1 MNRILVCGDR
11 NWSDADKIR
20 DVLKGYSRD
29 SVVIHGGCSGADTIA
44 GFVAKELGMT
54 VIVFKAEWNKYGLSA
69 GPIRNKKMLDEG
81 KPDIVIAFHS
91 DIASSKGT
99 KNMISQSRAKGVE
112 TRLIT

>member
-11 NWSDADKIR
+11 NWSDYAKIR
-20 DVLKGYSRD
+20 NVLGEYPSD
-29 SVVIHGGCSGADTIA
+29 SVVIHGGCRGADVIA

-81 KPDIVIAFHS
+81 NPNIVIAFHS
-91 DIASSKGT
+91 DIANSKGT
-99 KNMISQSRAKGVE
+99 KNMISQSRAKGVDV
-112 TRLIT
+112 RCIV